1 MMIWRPGYGK
11 IGRKGDVC
19 MKLFK
24 KAFIDSIPVMMGYL
38 VVGMAY
44 GVYASDAGISAIET
58 IAMDFVIYAGS
69 MQFVSVRL
77 LNHAPAFLT
86 VVLLTLLVNFRHL
99 FYGLPLISEYKEAK
113 GVKAYLIYALTDE
126 TFALTQQKLDLA
138 KKDKIRYYFLITLL
152 DQSYWVI
159 GSLMGIVLFRFI
171 PFSTNGV
178 EFAMTALFGVLF
190 LEAMRDKKVRI
201 DGYVALILCVVS
213 LVLLPKDYFVVIALL
228 AISSYIILWK
238 GGKLHE

>member
-1 MMIWRPGYGK
+1 MMNWVPSCDK
-11 IGRKGDVC
+11 IVRKGDTD
-19 MKLFK
+19 MKIFK
-24 KAFIDSIPVMMGYL
+24 KALIDSIPVMMGYL
-38 VVGMAY
+38 VVGIAY
-44 GVYASDAGISAIET
+44 GIYASDAGISALET
-58 IAMDFVIYAGS
+58 IAMDFAIYAGS
-69 MQFVSVRL
+69 MQFVTVRL

-126 TFALTQQKLDLA
+126 TFALTQQKLNLD

-152 DQSYWVI
+152 DQSYWVL
-159 GSLMGIVLFRFI
+159 GSILGVVIFRYI

-190 LEAMRDKKVRI
+190 LEAMREKTVRF
-201 DGYVALILCVVS
+201 DGYVALALCGASLILF
-213 LVLLPKDYFVVIALL
+213 PKDYFVVIALI
-228 AISSYIILWK
+228 AISFYIIVFK
-238 GGKLHE
+238 GGKIHE